1 MALDFDAIRRKVA
14 QLSGNGPKRSSIFW
28 RPDEGEYTIRLL
40 PWKDSDGQPFKERWF
55 YYNIGE
61 NRGILAPKQFSK
73 PDPIQELI
81 NKLRDDGTPE
91 SAELCKRLY
100 PKMRAYAPVVVRG
113 EEDKGTQL
121 WSFGKRVYQDLL
133 SIMLD
138 PDYGDITDPLEGRD
152 VKVTISKQPGQNW
165 ATTTVMPRGKQTHL
179 SENEEKTQN
188 LLDNLPNLDELYSLE
203 SYEEI
208 EKKVNDWL
216 NGSSSSDGTDQNT
229 TTSASS
235 NSTSTT
241 SKAATT
247 SQKSTQEEGKQYT
260 SLDEAFA
267 DLLES

>member
-14 QLSGNGPKRSSIFW
+14 QLSGNGPRKSSVFW
-28 RPDEGEYTIRLL
+28 RPDEGEYTVRLV

-61 NRGILAPKQFSK
+61 NRGILAPKQFGK

-138 PDYGDITDPLEGRD
+138 PDYGDITDPFEGRD
-152 VKVTISKQPGQNW
+152 VKVTISKQAGQNW
-165 ATTTVMPRGKQTHL
+165 ATTTVMPRGKQTSL
-179 SENEEKTQN
+179 TDNDEQAKT
-188 LLDNLPNLDELYSLE
+188 LLDNLPNLEELYTLE

-216 NGSSSSDGTDQNT
+216 NGESSVEGTEKTTTGTTTTNATT
-229 TTSASS
+229 TTSTTASS
-235 NSTSTT
+235 NTSD
-241 SKAATT
+241 
-247 SQKSTQEEGKQYT
+247 GKQYT
-260 SLDEAFA
+260 SLDDAFA
-267 DLLES
+267 DLLND

>member
-1 MALDFDAIRRKVA
+1 
-14 QLSGNGPKRSSIFW
+14 
-28 RPDEGEYTIRLL
+28 
-40 PWKDSDGQPFKERWF
+40 
-55 YYNIGE
+55 
-61 NRGILAPKQFSK
+61 
-73 PDPIQELI
+73 
-81 NKLRDDGTPE
+81 
-91 SAELCKRLY
+91 
-100 PKMRAYAPVVVRG
+100 MRAYAPVVVRG

-152 VKVTISKQPGQNW
+152 VKVTITKQPGQNW

-179 SENEEKTQN
+179 SDDDTQSQN

-216 NGSSSSDGTDQNT
+216 NGSSSSDGTEQTTTTTTTNT
-229 TTSASS
+229 TT
-235 NSTSTT
+235 TDTT
-241 SKAATT
+241 TT

-267 DLLES
+267 DLLEG

>member
-1 MALDFDAIRRKVA
+1 MALDFDAIRRKVQ
-14 QLSGNGPKRSSIFW
+14 QLSGNGPRKSSIFW
-28 RPDEGEYTIRLL
+28 RPDEGEYTVRLL

-81 NKLRDDGTPE
+81 NKLRDDGSAE

-138 PDYGDITDPLEGRD
+138 PDYGDITDPSEGRD

-165 ATTTVMPRGKQTHL
+165 ATTTVMPRGKTTNL
-179 SENEEKTQN
+179 SEDDATATS
-188 LLDNLPNLDELYSLE
+188 LLDNLPDLEDLYTLE

-216 NGSSSSDGTDQNT
+216 NGESASDGTSQTNTTNNNSSATTT
-229 TTSASS
+229 TTS
-235 NSTSTT
+235 TT
-241 SKAATT
+241 TGTT
-247 SQKSTQEEGKQYT
+247 KTTQEDGKQYT

-267 DLLES
+267 DLLND